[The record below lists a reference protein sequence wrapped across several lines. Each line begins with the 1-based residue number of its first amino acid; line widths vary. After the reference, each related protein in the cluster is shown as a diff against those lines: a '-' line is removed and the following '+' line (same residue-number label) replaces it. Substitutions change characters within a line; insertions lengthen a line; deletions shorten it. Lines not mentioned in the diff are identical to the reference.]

1 FEVTTLD
8 PSDTEIDEA
17 IDVLMLVHPKNLS
30 DRTLYAIDQFILG
43 GGKAMIFVDP
53 NAELDVPMG
62 GSMGVPSVSKTSEL
76 KKLFDQWGVQLKED
90 YVLGDA
96 KHAMVVGMGRGSPS
110 SRHLGLQ
117 VFGPESFVGRDV
129 VTDQLETINVAT
141 AGILMQSDGATT
153 QFTPLIQSSSQ
164 SMPLSVELFKYLRD
178 PAQLAD
184 GFKPTGENYVVAVR
198 VAGAVKT
205 AFPEGMPDQE
215 ISDDIEADL
224 ERDSSEDSADDESVK
239 VLAHLTISEED
250 INVLIVA
257 DTDILSDRLW
267 VRVQDFFGQ
276 RVASPLANNADFVIN
291 GLEHLSGSSD
301 LISIRSR
308 GQFSRPF
315 TRVQELQRKA
325 EEKFRNSKKELDL
338 RLEETEQALISLQ
351 QPPENGVL
359 SLSEEQEQELIKFQ
373 NEKLKIRKQLRDVQH
388 QLNKDIMDLG
398 ALLKII
404 NIGAVP
410 LILTLFAIAFAL
422 IKRRRGI
429 GG

>member
-1 FEVTTLD
+1 
-8 PSDTEIDEA
+8 
-17 IDVLMLVHPKNLS
+17 
-30 DRTLYAIDQFILG
+30 
-43 GGKAMIFVDP
+43 
-53 NAELDVPMG
+53 
-62 GSMGVPSVSKTSEL
+62 
-76 KKLFDQWGVQLKED
+76 
-90 YVLGDA
+90 
-96 KHAMVVGMGRGSPS
+96 
-110 SRHLGLQ
+110 
-117 VFGPESFVGRDV
+117 
-129 VTDQLETINVAT
+129 
-141 AGILMQSDGATT
+141 
-153 QFTPLIQSSSQ
+153 
-164 SMPLSVELFKYLRD
+164 
-178 PAQLAD
+178 
-184 GFKPTGENYVVAVR
+184 
-198 VAGAVKT
+198 
-205 AFPEGMPDQE
+205 MPDQE
-215 ISDDIEADL
+215 ISGDIEGDL
-224 ERDSSEDSADDESVK
+224 ARDTSEESADEASVK
-239 VLAHLTISEED
+239 TSPHLTISEED

-276 RVASPLANNADFVIN
+276 RVASPWANNADFVIN

-429 GG
+429 GV